1 MNMSRKPP
9 LWFWLVG
16 VLALG
21 WNLVGV
27 MAYVQQMRMTPAVL
41 AALSESHREFLTHV
55 PVWATAAF
63 AIATFGGAA
72 GSLLLLLRS
81 RWAGTILALSLL
93 GVCVQ
98 MGHAFLIAHAYD
110 VFGPGGIAM
119 PIMIIV
125 IAVLLV
131 LFARHAR
138 RRGWLA

>member
-1 MNMSRKPP
+1 MNMTRKPP
-9 LWFWLVG
+9 LWFWLAG
-16 VLALG
+16 LLALG
-21 WNLVGV
+21 WNLLGV
-27 MAYVQQMRMTPAVL
+27 MAYIDRMRLTPTAL
-41 AALSESHREFLTHV
+41 AALPEAQRVFLMHV
-55 PVWATAAF
+55 PAWATAAF

-98 MGHAFLIAHAYD
+98 MGHAFFIAHAYD

-125 IAVLLV
+125 VAVLLV